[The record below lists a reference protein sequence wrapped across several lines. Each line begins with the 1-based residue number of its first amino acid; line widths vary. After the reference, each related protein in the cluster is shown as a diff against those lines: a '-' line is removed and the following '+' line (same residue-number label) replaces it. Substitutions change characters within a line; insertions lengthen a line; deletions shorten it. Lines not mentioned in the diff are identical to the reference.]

1 MSEGSGDAWKARRL
15 SDGPADDPAAF
26 VRRWSRRKQAGS
38 RIPEPAA
45 GDAPPIATAGSG
57 ESVAAAPPPA
67 LETLSESSDVSAFL
81 GPKVEEKL
89 RRLALRKL
97 FHMPKFN
104 IRDGLDDYDDDYR
117 AIGVVASTLGT
128 AIHERVAGSA
138 RRTLGSGDATPAAQD
153 GEQGTEAQ
161 PPATSNPD
169 PADEPEEGPASS

>member
-1 MSEGSGDAWKARRL
+1 MSEGSGDARKIRRP
-15 SDGPADDPAAF
+15 SDGPAEDLSAF

-38 RIPEPAA
+38 RLPEPAA
-45 GDAPPIATAGSG
+45 GDAPPVATAGSG
-57 ESVAAAPPPA
+57 EPAAAVPPPA

-81 GPKVEEKL
+81 APKVEEEL

-138 RRTLGSGDATPAAQD
+138 RRTLGSGQATPAASD
-153 GEQGTEAQ
+153 GQQGAETQ
-161 PPATSNPD
+161 PPAMSNPD
-169 PADEPEEGPASS
+169 PADEPDEGPASA

>member
-15 SDGPADDPAAF
+15 SDGPAEDLAAF

-38 RIPEPAA
+38 RVPEPAP
-45 GDAPPIATAGSG
+45 GDAPPIATPGPG
-57 ESVAAAPPPA
+57 EPVAAVPPPA

-81 GPKVEEKL
+81 GPKVEEEL

-104 IRDGLDDYDDDYR
+104 SRDVLDDYDDDYR
-117 AIGVVASTLGT
+117 AIGVVASSLGT

-138 RRTLGSGDATPAAQD
+138 RRTLGAGDAPPAARD
-153 GEQGTEAQ
+153 AKQGTETQ
-161 PPATSNPD
+161 PPAMSNPG
-169 PADEPEEGPASS
+169 PADEPEEGPASA